1 MPQIVA
7 KLEILLDDTGQIV
20 VNGVIDNRLL
30 AYGLL
35 EVARDVIQERATQM
49 QRKIQVPGPGDL
61 RALGKSIQ

>member
-49 QRKIQVPGPGDL
+49 QRKIHAPGPSDL